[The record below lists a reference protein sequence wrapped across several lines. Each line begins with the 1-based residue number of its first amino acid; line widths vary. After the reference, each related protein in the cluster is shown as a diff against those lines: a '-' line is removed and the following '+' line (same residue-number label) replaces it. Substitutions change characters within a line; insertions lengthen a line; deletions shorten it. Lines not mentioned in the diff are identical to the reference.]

1 MRFSIIIPVYNR
13 PEELEELLQSV
24 VLQKPF
30 KNPEIIVVEDGSSKT
45 SSSVVKKF
53 EQTLNIKYCF
63 KKNSGPGDSRN
74 YGMERASGDYLIL
87 LDSDCILPDDYLF
100 IVESALEKNFTDA
113 FGGPDA
119 AHETFS
125 NWQKAINYSMTSF
138 LTTGGLRN
146 KETPSKKFQLRS
158 FNMGISKKAFS
169 LTGGFSKQRI
179 GEDIDLN
186 YKLLNTNCTTR
197 LIPEA
202 FVFHKRR
209 SSWPSFFK
217 QTNNFGAAR
226 PILNKMHSG
235 SFKLSYWF
243 PSLFLIGFIVS
254 CLLLFFNIIAGAL
267 AFILYT
273 LAVFIDSFSKTKSIA
288 VALYS
293 IWAVY
298 VQFFGYGLG
307 YLRSSFRLHV
317 RGMDTRSAFPGMFA

>member
-1 MRFSIIIPVYNR
+1 MHFSIIIPVYNR

-45 SSSVVKKF
+45 SNSVVKKF
-53 EQTLNIKYCF
+53 EGNLNINYCF

-74 YGMERASGDYLIL
+74 YGMERASGDYFIL
-87 LDSDCILPDDYLF
+87 LDSDCILPADYLA
-100 IVESALEKNFTDA
+100 IVSSSLEKNFTDA

-119 AHETFS
+119 AHESFS
-125 NWQKAINYSMTSF
+125 SWQKAINYSMTSF

-146 KETPSKKFQLRS
+146 KETTSKKFQLRS
-158 FNMGISKKAFS
+158 FNMGLSKKAFA

-186 YKLLNTNCTTR
+186 FKLLKKECTTR

-209 SSWPSFFK
+209 TSWLSFFK

-226 PILNKMHSG
+226 PILNRMHPG
-235 SFKLSYWF
+235 SFKLSYWL
-243 PSLFLIGFIVS
+243 PTLFLIGFMAS
-254 CLLLFFNIIAGAL
+254 FLLLYFEIIIGAL
-267 AFILYT
+267 VFLLYT
-273 LAVFIDSFSKTKSIA
+273 LAILLDAFLKTKSTT
-288 VALYS
+288 VAFNS
-293 IWAVY
+293 ILAVY
-298 VQFFGYGLG
+298 VQFFGYGSG
-307 YLRSSFRLHV
+307 YLRSFFRLYIRRMDV
-317 RGMDTRSAFPGMFA
+317 RTAFPGMFA